1 MTPHLRLGRRGEDVA
16 VRYLEGTGLVIL
28 ARNWRCR
35 GGELDVVATD
45 RAQLVVC
52 EIKTRSST
60 AYGTPAEAVDEAKA
74 ARIRGLA
81 NAWRVERGL
90 RPCPTRFDVVSVLWP
105 PGESPQVS
113 HLMGA
118 F

>member
-1 MTPHLRLGRRGEDVA
+1 MTPHLRLGRLGEDLA
-16 VRYLEGTGLVIL
+16 VQYLEQAGLVVL

-35 GGELDVVATD
+35 EGELDVVATD

-60 AYGTPAEAVDEAKA
+60 DYGTPTEAVDDAKA
-74 ARIRGLA
+74 ARIRRA
-81 NAWRVERGL
+81 AWQWRQHYRL
-90 RPCPTRFDVVSVLWP
+90 WHCPTRFDIVSVLWP
-105 PGESPQVS
+105 PGGRPKVD
-113 HLMGA
+113 HLIGA